1 MPGFPETACRLLVH
15 PPSDG
20 AWNMAV
26 DEYLLGWT
34 SRSGRCCWR
43 FYRWREPT
51 LSLGYF
57 QEYAERDAHAPSR
70 ACRVVRRAS
79 GGGAILHDRELTYS
93 FTVPGNH
100 PLARRR
106 LWLYEAVHQMVI
118 GLLSERG
125 VAVRPYAKI
134 RPGGAAPFLCFQR
147 RSAGDLVVGEAKI
160 AGSAQR
166 RLAGAVLQHGSLLLG
181 RSPAAP
187 ELPGLEE
194 LTGRTWPVGEL
205 IHSWQE
211 CLTQTLGLRWR
222 KEDLT
227 GEEKSEVARIV
238 AEKYADPHWTWGKR
252 RRGGK
257 ISGTGQDYF

>member
-1 MPGFPETACRLLVH
+1 MSSFPNTDCRLLVH

-34 SRSGRCCWR
+34 VRSGCCCWR
-43 FYRWREPT
+43 FYQWSEPT

-57 QEYAERDAHAPSR
+57 QEYSDREAHAPSR
-70 ACRVVRRAS
+70 DCRVVRRAS

-93 FTVPGNH
+93 FTVPATH

-106 LWLYEAVHQMVI
+106 LWLYGAVHQVLI
-118 GLLSERG
+118 GLLAARG
-125 VAVRPYAKI
+125 VTARPFGEVK
-134 RPGGAAPFLCFQR
+134 PGGRAPFLCFKR
-147 RSAGDLVVGEAKI
+147 RSAGDLLVGEAKI
-160 AGSAQR
+160 IGSAQR
-166 RLAGAVLQHGSLLLG
+166 RLAGAVLQHGSVLVA

-194 LTGRTWPVGEL
+194 VTQRAWPVQEL
-205 IHSWQE
+205 IDSWQQFLAE
-211 CLTQTLGLRWR
+211 VLGLRWR
-222 KEDLT
+222 NEPLS
-227 GEEKSEVARIV
+227 GEERIEVARIT
-238 AEKYADPHWTWGKR
+238 AEKYASPQWTWGKK

-257 ISGTGQDYF
+257 TSQDR